1 MKPRPHLLLGVASVL
16 LTSCA
21 TPTLWEA
28 TNPHEYLVMK
38 RTPEAEARLQAKGL
52 DYRVDLERQC
62 LFVEK
67 SKLRKTHDYLTRF
80 FVTPIAVAHD
90 VAVGT
95 AVVGAAAYVSSQ
107 AGSNGVDL
115 KGATEQNEELDR
127 LERLMRD
134 FGESEKNRAQ

>member
-1 MKPRPHLLLGVASVL
+1 MKLRPLLLLSVASL
-16 LTSCA
+16 LLPSCA
-21 TPTLWEA
+21 TSTLWEA

-52 DYRVDLERQC
+52 DYRADSEREI

-67 SKLRKTHDYLTRF
+67 SKFRKTHDYLTRF
-80 FVTPIAVAHD
+80 FVSPVAVAHD
-90 VAVGT
+90 VAVGA
-95 AVVGAAAYVSSQ
+95 AVVGAAAYISSQ

-115 KGATEQNEELDR
+115 KGATEQNQELER

-134 FGESEKNRAQ
+134 FGESEKYGGK

>member
-1 MKPRPHLLLGVASVL
+1 MKLSPLILLCVASVL

-21 TPTLWEA
+21 TSTLWDA

-52 DYRVDLERQC
+52 DYRVDAEREC

-67 SKLRKTHDYLTRF
+67 SKFRKTHDYLTRF
-80 FVTPIAVAHD
+80 FATPITVAHD
-90 VAVGT
+90 VAIGA

-107 AGSNGVDL
+107 AGTNGVDL
-115 KGATEQNEELDR
+115 KGTTEQNKELER
-127 LERLMRD
+127 LERLMKD
-134 FGESEKNRAQ
+134 FGEPEKSGVK